1 MLLVK
6 VCFLLAAFVPLVSAV
21 AAKAGAAG
29 FTNKEPRPWLASL
42 GGWRARAHAA
52 QANAFEALPFFYG
65 AVLLALWGGAETSA
79 VAGLM
84 VAWLILRLLYLL
96 AYIADKDRI
105 RSLVWFLSLAVS
117 IRILFLGL

>member
-6 VCFLLAAFVPLVSAV
+6 VCLLLAAFVPLLSAV
-21 AAKAGAAG
+21 AAKAGAKG

-65 AVLLALWGGAETSA
+65 AVLLALWSGAQAATL
-79 VAGLM
+79 AGLM
-84 VAWLILRLLYLL
+84 VAWLILRVLYLL

-105 RSLVWFLSLAVS
+105 RSLIWFLSLVVT
-117 IRILFLGL
+117 IRILFLGA